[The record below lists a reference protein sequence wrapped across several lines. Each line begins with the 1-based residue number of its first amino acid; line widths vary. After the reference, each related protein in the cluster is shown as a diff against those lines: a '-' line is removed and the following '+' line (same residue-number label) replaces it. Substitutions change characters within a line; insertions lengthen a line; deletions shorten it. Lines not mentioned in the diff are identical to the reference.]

1 MKLINDNAC
10 VWLNELTK
18 KLNIKILNKDLVSGY
33 LLIGAGYFRLS
44 IARKFS
50 EIDKKILVS
59 RKITLIN
66 LN

>member
-1 MKLINDNAC
+1 M
-10 VWLNELTK
+10 WLVKWTYKN
-18 KLNIKILNKDLVSGY
+18 LNIKKLNKDLVSGY
-33 LLIGAGYFRLS
+33 LIIGAGYSGLS